1 MNSESENVL
10 KALSSSTRR
19 TIMRQISEK
28 GSATYTEIMQVLGLD
43 PSLMSGKFN
52 YHLKELN
59 EAGLIEK
66 TNGEYKITDLGQRA
80 LILVD
85 QVAKD
90 VKIDRYGVL
99 SAVMSMSPTK
109 EFSLF
114 ASQMGIMLG
123 FMMTLLSVIPLVLN
137 WGTWNAIFWISG
149 IVFITVLSAALI
161 STVKFFSIVTKYKLG
176 ISIFVFMSSNWFFI
190 RSANRNR
197 FLIITVF
204 AIGVFVSGA
213 LAFLLPISGEFAYFS
228 FQWYQFFVPAITTGI
243 LTIWLF
249 LTTRRKARKL
259 EEMNNE
265 Q

>member
-28 GSATYTEIMQVLGLD
+28 GSATYTEIMQVLDLD

-66 TNGEYKITDLGQRA
+66 TNGEYKITDLGQRG

-114 ASQMGIMLG
+114 ASQMGIMIG
-123 FMMTLLSVIPLVLN
+123 FMVTILSIVPLFLN
-137 WGTWNAIFWISG
+137 WGTGNIVFWFSG
-149 IVFITVLSAALI
+149 IVLITALTTAI
-161 STVKFFSIVTKYKLG
+161 LSTVKFFGIVTKYKLG

-197 FLIITVF
+197 FLIITMLT
-204 AIGVFVSGA
+204 IGAFVSGA
-213 LAFLLPISGEFAYFS
+213 LAFLLPISGEFAFFS
-228 FQWYQFFVPAITTGI
+228 FQWYQFFVPAVTTGI
-243 LTIWLF
+243 LTVWL
-249 LTTRRKARKL
+249 LLNARKKAREL
-259 EEMNNE
+259 EEINSE